1 MPLDFLSLL
10 QMVIVAM
17 RVSLV
22 LGNVIRI
29 EIIVFRDFMTL
40 VKHDQILSLFNQAYY
55 YTNYCVFNKNV
66 IRAAVLFSEILRLW
80 LNRNKSCH
88 YLTKPIITRIIMYL
102 VFENVIIRI
111 EIIVFRDFMSLVKY
125 DQILSLFNQAYYCTN
140 YGVFSV

>member
-1 MPLDFLSLL
+1 MSLK
-10 QMVIVAM
+10 
-17 RVSLV
+17 
-22 LGNVIRI
+22 
-29 EIIVFRDFMTL
+29 F
-40 VKHDQILSLFNQAYY
+40 
-55 YTNYCVFNKNV
+55 KNV

-140 YGVFSV
+140 YCVFSV